1 MFFEKHL
8 AMPGQLDEGAN
19 EVECTY
25 LETASLRGQTQP
37 TAANMARIFV

>member
-1 MFFEKHL
+1 
-8 AMPGQLDEGAN
+8 MPGRLDEEAN

-37 TAANMARIFV
+37 TAANMPRACV